1 MDNAGEFIVFQ
12 NTATGDETW
21 DIMFSLMSKIKKDL
35 KKMNWSASLGRLVG
49 ILIYANGDETWIA
62 DNEVWDDKK
71 KFTKWF
77 TDYSQAWKEV
87 LKRSDEELGLAL
99 QGGREGGYRSTL
111 VKMIR
116 GWQNNTNQLL
126 DDLYNGKDN
135 HNFSVKVDIVGNDEK
150 EKESESSEKD
160 PDAPSKASKRKVD
173 EDDKEKPKTKK
184 SKSVKAKTQNKK
196 HHSGS
201 DQASSGSK

>member
-1 MDNAGEFIVFQ
+1 MFQ

-111 VKMIR
+111 V
-116 GWQNNTNQLL
+116 
-126 DDLYNGKDN
+126 
-135 HNFSVKVDIVGNDEK
+135 
-150 EKESESSEKD
+150 
-160 PDAPSKASKRKVD
+160 
-173 EDDKEKPKTKK
+173 
-184 SKSVKAKTQNKK
+184 
-196 HHSGS
+196 
-201 DQASSGSK
+201 